1 MGIDKKPVDA
11 ENSVLSLAKVLQAF
25 ADPVRLEIVRQLDET
40 PDKACGT
47 FGIDK
52 PKSTMSHHFNVLRTS
67 GILGFEKRGSSLV
80 NYIERKRLDASFPGL
95 LDSILKSAGRPS
107 RPGGRRKLPSK
118 GKQGDLSGSI

>member
-1 MGIDKKPVDA
+1 MGIDKKPVEAD
-11 ENSVLSLAKVLQAF
+11 NSLLSLAQVLQAF
-25 ADPVRLEIVRQLDET
+25 ADPVRLKIVRQLDET
-40 PDKACGT
+40 PDKACGA

-95 LDSILKSAGRPS
+95 LDSILENAGRS
-107 RPGGRRKLPSK
+107 GRPRRRRK
-118 GKQGDLSGSI
+118 

>member
-1 MGIDKKPVDA
+1 MGIDKKPIDA
-11 ENSVLSLAKVLQAF
+11 ENSVLSLAQVLQAF
-25 ADPVRLEIVRQLDET
+25 ADPVRLEIIRQLDET
-40 PDKACGT
+40 PNKACGT

-95 LDSILKSAGRPS
+95 LDSILENAGRPG
-107 RPGGRRKLPSK
+107 RLRRRRK
-118 GKQGDLSGSI
+118 

>member
-1 MGIDKKPVDA
+1 MGTDKKSACADD
-11 ENSVLSLAKVLQAF
+11 SVLSLAQMLQAF

-80 NYIERKRLDASFPGL
+80 NYIERKRLNARFPGL
-95 LDSILKSAGRPS
+95 LDSILQNAGRS
-107 RPGGRRKLPSK
+107 VLR
-118 GKQGDLSGSI
+118 GK

>member
-1 MGIDKKPVDA
+1 MGTDKKSACA
-11 ENSVLSLAKVLQAF
+11 EDSVLSLAHVLQAF
-25 ADPVRLEIVRQLDET
+25 ADPVRLEIVRQLHET

-80 NYIERKRLDASFPGL
+80 NYIDRKRLDARFPGL
-95 LDSILKSAGRPS
+95 LDSILENADRLGKSVP
-107 RPGGRRKLPSK
+107 RRKQAWK
-118 GKQGDLSGSI
+118 VK